1 MEESPKQHSSMPCM
15 AEAMSK
21 IKTAASTTQYSGSE
35 SSPPRKLSETL
46 SKKYEK
52 MFKKQNHEIVE
63 EITPML

>member
-1 MEESPKQHSSMPCM
+1 MF
-15 AEAMSK
+15 
-21 IKTAASTTQYSGSE
+21 QY
-35 SSPPRKLSETL
+35 PPSIPGKLSETL